1 WNPDQYISEICKPC
15 KEKVKKIVVKMIDD
29 QERFGFTINAYKDA
43 GDNKSEKRNCKRSI
57 EIIIS
62 FTLQ

>member
-1 WNPDQYISEICKPC
+1 
-15 KEKVKKIVVKMIDD
+15 MIDD